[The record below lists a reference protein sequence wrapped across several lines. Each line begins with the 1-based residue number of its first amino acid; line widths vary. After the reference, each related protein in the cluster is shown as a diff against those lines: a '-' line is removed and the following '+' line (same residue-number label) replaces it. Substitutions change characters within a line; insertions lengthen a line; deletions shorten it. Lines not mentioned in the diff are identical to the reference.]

1 MKNDM
6 AMIPRSIALFLVFY
20 QFRLIAKDLA
30 DSWVF
35 VIIVLAGF
43 AIAVL
48 LSKRFTSTK
57 ETVVSLAVIA
67 SFPWV
72 IRFIITLLRVLFP
85 GVTNAALVLDSLL
98 FHIDRN
104 YFVALIP
111 FYWVSFTTFFALR
124 SIAFFRGEI
133 LASDIL
139 LAVIA
144 SIAKTGD
151 IYPLP
156 IFMIGLFA
164 SIVFLQLTAFILS
177 SRRELKIK
185 TAEKAVAILT
195 ALVLVILGGVLFLKP
210 SQEAASSKSGGL
222 LQPKIFKFDFS
233 QILKLESEI
242 SMNDD
247 LMFIVK
253 KEGGGLLLRRY
264 VMSGY
269 KKAVGFF
276 RTDEDQE
283 TQPAVLPNSFTK
295 FISDFPIDARKAD
308 VIEQE
313 YYIVNFDSQ
322 SFIAMNQPIE
332 ATPFENWDASSFNSA
347 YAAKS
352 LVSSLNYA
360 YGDLE
365 TRIFPEGYDMGSSLS
380 AEEYAFYTDF
390 GKDQRIKAFA
400 EEIVCDEESVT
411 GKIAA
416 LYNKL
421 KYGKYV
427 YSLKPGIAPDGD
439 QLAYFLFDSK
449 KGYCSYYAF
458 AFALMLRSIGVPCR
472 VAAGFFVDPET
483 NAFNYYPV
491 RSDMAH
497 AWVEVFF
504 PSFGWVEFD
513 PTSQTL
519 AAGEEFTFSKG
530 VNPEL
535 FSRLMQEILENHS
548 RLKPKQIVEDTS
560 QGGLM
565 KLAADAVRLV
575 KKYWGIVLIFT
586 TLCMILLFRER
597 FLILSSLSRTPRK
610 KAVFLWRHASTRLR
624 QKIAP
629 HFTPDGF
636 EHEWAKQDDAVYT
649 LYCYAAAAR
658 FAPVYTMD
666 NFLEMRDSY
675 NNLRIRRFHKY
686 GRLRAQKSLGL
697 PS

>member
-1 MKNDM
+1 MIRDI
-6 AMIPRSIALFLVFY
+6 AMIPRSIALFLILY
-20 QFRLIAKDLA
+20 QFRLIAKDLT

-35 VIIVLAGF
+35 IAIVIIGF
-43 AIAVL
+43 AIAVF
-48 LSKRFTSTK
+48 LSKKFTSAK
-57 ETVVSLAVIA
+57 ETAVSLAVMA
-67 SFPWV
+67 FSPWV
-72 IRFIITLLRVLFP
+72 IRFIVTIPRVLFS
-85 GVTNAALVLDSLL
+85 GTTEVALILDSLL

-111 FYWVSFTTFFALR
+111 FYWAIFTTFFAFR
-124 SIAFFRGEI
+124 STAFFRGEI
-133 LASDIL
+133 LVSDTL
-139 LAVIA
+139 LAVFF
-144 SIAKTGD
+144 SMAKTGD
-151 IYPLP
+151 VYPLP

-164 SIVFLQLTAFILS
+164 SIVFLQLIAFILS
-177 SRRELKIK
+177 SYQELKMK
-185 TAEKAVAILT
+185 TAERDAAIL
-195 ALVLVILGGVLFLKP
+195 AIMVLIVLGGVSFLKP
-210 SQEAASSKSGGL
+210 SQEAASRKSGGL

-247 LMFIVK
+247 LMFIVR

-276 RTDEDQE
+276 RTDADQE

-295 FISDFPIDARKAD
+295 FVSDFPTDTDKTDI
-308 VIEQE
+308 VEQE
-313 YYIVNFDSQ
+313 YYMVNFDSQ

-347 YAAKS
+347 YAVKS
-352 LVSSLNYA
+352 LVSPLNDA
-360 YGDLE
+360 YGDVE
-365 TRIFPEGYDMGSSLS
+365 TRIIPEGYGQEYGLS
-380 AEEYAFYTDF
+380 VEEYAFYTDF

-400 EEIVCDEESVT
+400 EEIIRNEESINE
-411 GKIAA
+411 KIAA
-416 LYNKL
+416 IYNKL
-421 KYGKYV
+421 KHGEYV
-427 YSLKPGIAPDGD
+427 YSLKPGIAQDGD

-458 AFALMLRSIGVPCR
+458 AFALLLRSIGIPCR

-483 NAFNYYPV
+483 NVFNYYPV

-519 AAGEEFTFSKG
+519 ALGEEFTFSQG
-530 VNPEL
+530 VDPEL
-535 FSRLMQEILENHS
+535 FNRLMREILENHS
-548 RLKPKQIVEDTS
+548 RLKPKQIVDDTA
-560 QGGLM
+560 QGRLM
-565 KLAADAVRLV
+565 RLAVGAARLV
-575 KKYWGIVLIFT
+575 KKYWSIVLIFAA
-586 TLCMILLFRER
+586 LCMIFLLRVR
-597 FLILSSLSRTPRK
+597 FLILSRLSRNPRK
-610 KAVFLWRHASTRLR
+610 KAVFLWRHTSMRLH

-629 HFTPDGF
+629 HFAPDGF

-649 LYCYAAAAR
+649 LYRYAAAAR

-666 NFLEMRDSY
+666 DFLEMRSGY
-675 NNLRIRRFHKY
+675 NELWKRRYSQNGHLK
-686 GRLRAQKSLGL
+686 A
-697 PS
+697 